1 MLRLSPATCLPDSE
15 LANAL
20 KLFTPEI
27 RRQDIEIS
35 YTTDP
40 GYYDIDVSW
49 AKVSFQS
56 ILGRLPARGRH
67 FVSKSKSRVITSES
81 EVIKSENAGLP

>member
-27 RRQDIEIS
+27 RRQDVEIS

-40 GYYDIDVSW
+40 GYYDVDVSW
-49 AKVSFQS
+49 AKVSF
-56 ILGRLPARGRH
+56 
-67 FVSKSKSRVITSES
+67 
-81 EVIKSENAGLP
+81 